1 MTAADK
7 AVKEQVQKERH
18 KTEERTALGSREGTE
33 KRNEK
38 QRKTVLSVQHL
49 RKKIGRKWIVK
60 DVTFEVQEG
69 EVFGFLGPN
78 GAGKTTTI
86 RMLVDLIRP
95 TEGKVTICGYDV
107 RRQPEQAL
115 AYVGSIVE
123 NPEVYPYLT
132 GWENLQHFGRM
143 LPGVDE
149 QRISEVVDVVGLDQR
164 IHDKVKTYSLGMR
177 QRLGIAQALLGRP
190 KLLILDEPTNGL
202 DPKGIK
208 ELRLF
213 IRRLAEEGLA
223 VFVSSHLLS
232 EIQLLC
238 DRVAIISR
246 GRVLAVGAVEELI
259 SENSNYIVWELS
271 PRDRGLKLLEESGIT
286 MIPEVD
292 AVLDDTIIA
301 GLSEEAIV
309 TQMLPDDVQAVLP
322 RLVAEGIRIHAV
334 QRINPTLEQLF
345 LELTEGESIE

>member
-1 MTAADK
+1 MEAYGGS
-7 AVKEQVQKERH
+7 EQRQI
-18 KTEERTALGSREGTE
+18 
-33 KRNEK
+33 
-38 QRKTVLSVQHL
+38 VLKVEHL
-49 RKKIGRKWIVK
+49 RKKIGRKWIVQ
-60 DVTFEVQEG
+60 DVTFEVREG

-95 TEGKVTICGYDV
+95 TEGKVMICGYDV
-107 RRQPEQAL
+107 RKQPEQAL

-149 QRISEVVDVVGLDQR
+149 RRIAEVVEIVGLDQR

-190 KLLILDEPTNGL
+190 RLLILDEPTNGL

-208 ELRLF
+208 ELRIF

-232 EIQLLC
+232 EIQLMC

-246 GRVLAVGAVEELI
+246 GRVLAVGSVEELI
-259 SENSNYIVWELS
+259 SENSNYIIWELT
-271 PRDRGLKLLEESGIT
+271 PRERGVELLKAEGIAV
-286 MIPEVD
+286 IPD
-292 AVLDDTIIA
+292 PDQVLDDTILA
-301 GLSEEAIV
+301 GMSEQAV
-309 TQMLPDDVQAVLP
+309 VAQMLPDDVQAVLA
-322 RLVAEGIRIHAV
+322 RLVAEGIQVHAV
-334 QRINPTLEQLF
+334 QKINPTLEQLF